1 MGGLT
6 RPCRRQEADRDEA
19 DLEPSHEDVK
29 SESSES
35 GRLGFL
41 EIFFGIRIDI
51 KSEQRIAALRIKLC
65 KFGFGKEHCN
75 TQPGGK
81 EL

>member
-6 RPCRRQEADRDEA
+6 RPCRQEADRDEA

-35 GRLGFL
+35 ERLG
-41 EIFFGIRIDI
+41 IFGDI
-51 KSEQRIAALRIKLC
+51 FWGPILKD
-65 KFGFGKEHCN
+65 
-75 TQPGGK
+75 T
-81 EL
+81 